1 MTNDVL
7 SFHTQNFDK
16 FFIGA
21 DRMIETLAKSQESL
35 GKCIPGYPPYN
46 ITKIDE
52 NKYSIEL
59 AVAGLTKNNIEIE
72 LANNTLTI
80 KGGLMSVDEMAKD
93 TVNPVQY
100 LYKGIA
106 DRYFTRKFTLADH
119 VEVKGSA
126 LVNGMLKVFLEHA
139 IPESK
144 KPKKIEIEG

>member
-1 MTNDVL
+1 MTNDVF

>member
-1 MTNDVL
+1 MTNDVF

-21 DRMIETLAKSQESL
+21 DRMIETLAKSQEAL
-35 GKCIPGYPPYN
+35 GKTIPGYPPYN

>member
-1 MTNDVL
+1 MTNDVF

-21 DRMIETLAKSQESL
+21 DRMIETLAKSQEAL
-35 GKCIPGYPPYN
+35 GKAIPGYPPYN

-52 NKYSIEL
+52 NKYS
-59 AVAGLTKNNIEIE
+59 IE

>member
-21 DRMIETLAKSQESL
+21 DRMIETLAKSQEAL
-35 GKCIPGYPPYN
+35 GKTIPGYPPYN

>member
-1 MTNDVL
+1 MTNDVF

-139 IPESK
+139 IPDAK

>member
-1 MTNDVL
+1 MTNDVF

-21 DRMIETLAKSQESL
+21 DRMIETLAKSQEAL
-35 GKCIPGYPPYN
+35 GKAIPGYPPYN

-93 TVNPVQY
+93 IVNPVQY